1 MSVVDTQRT
10 ILITGASSGIGLAV
24 AKKFDEENVQ
34 LILHSHSPIANEILS
49 KFKNPVINIVFD
61 VLDDEIIKLT
71 FKKLQL
77 SQTIDVLVNSAGINI
92 DKLFV
97 QMSNN
102 EFDKVLSTNFMGT
115 SKVIEA
121 ALPLF
126 KTGSMIINIASVIGL
141 SGNIGQTNYAA
152 SKDATLALTKYL
164 AEQYA
169 KKGILVNAVSPGMI
183 KTKMTDGMTE
193 KMRNYAESIIPL
205 KRFGTPEEVAE
216 LVNLLSKMTYV
227 TGQNFIIDG
236 GLYMT

>member
-1 MSVVDTQRT
+1 MSVINSQRT
-10 ILITGASSGIGLAV
+10 ILITGASSGIGLAI

-34 LILHSHSPIANEILS
+34 LILHSHSPMSNEILGE
-49 KFKNPVINIVFD
+49 FKNPVINIVFD
-61 VLDDEIIKLT
+61 VLDDEIIKST
-71 FKKLQL
+71 FKNLQL
-77 SQTIDVLVNSAGINI
+77 SRTIDVLVNSAGINI
-92 DKLFV
+92 DRLFV

-102 EFDKVLSTNFMGT
+102 EFNKVISTNFIGT

-121 ALPLF
+121 AFPLL
-126 KTGSMIINIASVIGL
+126 KPGSMIINIASVIGL
-141 SGNIGQTNYAA
+141 SGNIGQANYAA

-164 AEQYA
+164 AERYA
-169 KKGILVNAVSPGMI
+169 EKGILVNAVSPGMI
-183 KTKMTDGMTE
+183 KTRMTDGMTE

-236 GLYMT
+236 GLFMI